1 MGAGARLLA
10 VYGALQAWFAANE
23 MTGVADDHTAM
34 LKTIAKQ
41 IEQRDLFPEPWNL
54 LATGFPMRGDRSYLN
69 DRGHNCTGN
78 IEVLSTPAAFGHDP
92 EFWPRLG
99 TWVRST
105 REARLTK
112 REEQWKA
119 KNNRKKI
126 APAERTRF
134 AQNLA
139 PTSLFDCFWRM
150 RIKSN
155 YGTIDPYLVNHISE
169 SEHQIYDWALCTVT
183 RATVALLELF
193 IMRRTGKAEFA
204 KIATECIN
212 QDTHNLSATMLR
224 ARLGAYPIATT

>member
-1 MGAGARLLA
+1 
-10 VYGALQAWFAANE
+10 
-23 MTGVADDHTAM
+23 
-34 LKTIAKQ
+34 
-41 IEQRDLFPEPWNL
+41 
-54 LATGFPMRGDRSYLN
+54 
-69 DRGHNCTGN
+69 
-78 IEVLSTPAAFGHDP
+78 VLSTPAAFGHDP

-134 AQNLA
+134 AHNLA

-169 SEHQIYDWALCTVT
+169 SEHQISPG
-183 RATVALLELF
+183 R
-193 IMRRTGKAEFA
+193 
-204 KIATECIN
+204 
-212 QDTHNLSATMLR
+212 SAPSR
-224 ARLGAYPIATT
+224 ARLSRCWSCSSCGGRARPSSPRSPPS